1 MCAIA
6 ERPVFGV
13 LALAESVF
21 AALLNF
27 KGHGLDAS
35 TFMRTVAEWLVLGA
49 AAGAPPIFLAFF
61 QVLNRRFQCSDLDII
76 HKFIPQDLFDFYDLL
91 SNIST
96 RFCNLNPPGSGI
108 LEKLKTQVEHESSIY
123 RSGGYGIS
131 DGRAPGSCRA

>member
-49 AAGAPPIFLAFF
+49 AAGAPPVFLARL
-61 QVLNRRFQCSDLDII
+61 QSLR
-76 HKFIPQDLFDFYDLL
+76 
-91 SNIST
+91 
-96 RFCNLNPPGSGI
+96 
-108 LEKLKTQVEHESSIY
+108 
-123 RSGGYGIS
+123 
-131 DGRAPGSCRA
+131 